1 MCNFVTTSAADAG
14 HICPSDRLGSSLM
27 AGQKPIGIGIIGTGG
42 WARAFWAEAQNSP
55 DVKLVACW
63 NRTREKAEKFAER
76 YGGEVVSSLEELI
89 ARPDVE
95 AVANFGANNI
105 HCEPTLLAAAAGKH
119 VFVDKPI
126 ANTFE
131 ESAKM
136 IRACEAAGVTL
147 MVGHSTRYQGVNR
160 VLKQV
165 LETGETG
172 PVAMVE
178 ANISHSGGTRLS
190 DAQWRW
196 YWDEAPGGPLM
207 QLSIHAYDTLHYF
220 FGPIR
225 RVTAFSKS
233 DLLPSEIEDV
243 FLTLV
248 EFDSGLLAYVGTNY
262 VAPGINFTRIYAR
275 EENLFADN
283 GTAERVR
290 PKADGTSERTALEV
304 PAVQAFAA
312 EMTEFARAIRTKTR
326 PETDGRAG
334 LLALGV
340 VWAAILS
347 AQRGCAVEV
356 REAMGEA
363 AGLLQ

>member
-1 MCNFVTTSAADAG
+1 
-14 HICPSDRLGSSLM
+14 
-27 AGQKPIGIGIIGTGG
+27 
-42 WARAFWAEAQNSP
+42 
-55 DVKLVACW
+55 
-63 NRTREKAEKFAER
+63 
-76 YGGEVVSSLEELI
+76 
-89 ARPDVE
+89 
-95 AVANFGANNI
+95 
-105 HCEPTLLAAAAGKH
+105 
-119 VFVDKPI
+119 
-126 ANTFE
+126 
-131 ESAKM
+131 M
-136 IRACEAAGVTL
+136 IRACDEAKVVL
-147 MVGHSTRYQGVNR
+147 MVGHSTRYQGNNR
-160 VLKQV
+160 LIKKV
-165 LETGETG
+165 LESDEIG

-196 YWDEAPGGPLM
+196 HWDEAPGGPLM

-225 RVTAFSKS
+225 RVTAFSKA

-262 VAPGINFTRIYAR
+262 VAPPINFTRIYGR
-275 EENLFADN
+275 EANLFADYS
-283 GTAERVR
+283 TVVKLRA
-290 PKADGTSERTALEV
+290 KADGSSEKTDLEIPSV
-304 PAVQAFAA
+304 LAFAA
-312 EMTEFARAIRTKTR
+312 EMSEFARAIRTGTR

-356 REAMGEA
+356 REAMGETA
-363 AGLLQ
+363 TLLDDK